1 MAKSNKKPA
10 KPTLEVAVQFGGLSI
25 GDQTARLG
33 VRIARAF
40 VDVEKADAVFV
51 GKRLEVVVQLGAA
64 DADQMKLFDV
74 ELEVVGSVDV
84 KRIGVAPDSISAG
97 LTFNLASIDVATL
110 ARFSKGVGRLK
121 VLTVSELPSEAA
133 AEADDDAAE

>member
-1 MAKSNKKPA
+1 MAKGKGKPS

-40 VDVEKADAVFV
+40 VDVAKADAVFV

-74 ELEVVGSVDV
+74 ELEVVGAVDV
-84 KRIGVAPDSISAG
+84 KRIGVAPDAISAG
-97 LTFNLASIDVATL
+97 LTFNLQSIDVATL
-110 ARFSKGVGRLK
+110 ARFSKCVGRLK
-121 VLTVSELPSEAA
+121 VLTVADLPAEAA
-133 AEADDDAAE
+133 AEADDGAAE